1 MDRMAV
7 WAVTIR
13 SRRYGI
19 RIARRL
25 PRACF
30 TPPPRVDAAL
40 VTVLPYPM
48 SLKMERRLAELL
60 AAADHHPGPAATV
73 PPECWRALVMR

>member
-1 MDRMAV
+1 
-7 WAVTIR
+7 
-13 SRRYGI
+13 
-19 RIARRL
+19 
-25 PRACF
+25 
-30 TPPPRVDAAL
+30 VDAAL